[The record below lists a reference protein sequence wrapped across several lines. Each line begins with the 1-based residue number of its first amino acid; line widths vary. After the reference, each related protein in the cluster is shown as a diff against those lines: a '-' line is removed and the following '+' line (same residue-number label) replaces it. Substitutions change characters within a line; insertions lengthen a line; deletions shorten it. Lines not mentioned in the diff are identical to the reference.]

1 MLSMIWRAI
10 QTANSKS
17 ARKKKKAAENA
28 ERAAVPS
35 KVNFLARIIHDGMS
49 LGR

>member
-1 MLSMIWRAI
+1 VGVLRRACVAEDAPWRKRI

-17 ARKKKKAAENA
+17 ARKKKKGAENA

-35 KVNFLARIIHDGMS
+35 RSIS
-49 LGR
+49 